1 MRWRLAY
8 SDELLEQFEKNDDR
22 HFHDV
27 FAASPTAEPAF
38 SRAVVV
44 DFAALPA
51 DFCVR
56 KSLLADFAPFSIIS

>member
-1 MRWRLAY
+1 MWRLAY
-8 SDELLEQFEKNDDR
+8 SDELLEQFEKNDDK

-44 DFAALPA
+44 DFAALPGE
-51 DFCVR
+51 
-56 KSLLADFAPFSIIS
+56 KPSPFAPFSIIS

>member
-1 MRWRLAY
+1 MAAVY

-27 FAASPTAEPAF
+27 FAALPTAEPAF

-51 DFCVR
+51 DFCVSE
-56 KSLLADFAPFSIIS
+56 KPSPADFAPFSIIS